1 MINRRRFLTIGA
13 TALAAPA
20 LFPFTALAAE
30 RKTFS
35 YGPARLDVYST
46 GNSRNLPVM
55 IYVHGGAWQTGRR
68 THVRSKPAFFQRLN
82 MIFVSIDYRLLPRAD
97 VATQADDVGR
107 AIHWVKNNIASLG
120 GNPARLSVM
129 GHSAGAHLAALAIAS
144 GRAPRVAALIGND
157 TGAYDLNALARLTG
171 GHQTGDLANVFNDP
185 SLWTALSPVTYIG
198 SHRMPPSLIMWSNS
212 RRRKAM
218 GELFVKRLAQA
229 GTPVQS
235 FEAGNLT
242 HEQINKLIG
251 TGRVPPLEQKIT
263 RFLQNYL

>member
-1 MINRRRFLTIGA
+1 MINRRHFLTIGA
-13 TALAAPA
+13 ATMAAPLLFPLAAM
-20 LFPFTALAAE
+20 AAE

-35 YGPARLDVYST
+35 YGPARLDVYSPPS
-46 GNSRNLPVM
+46 GRNLPVM
-55 IYVHGGAWQTGRR
+55 IYVHGGAWQTGSR

-82 MIFVSIDYRLLPRAD
+82 MVFVSIDYRLLPKAD

-107 AIHWVKNNIASLG
+107 AIHWVKNNISSLR
-120 GNPARLSVM
+120 GNPARLSVI

-144 GRAPRVAALIGND
+144 GRAPRIAALIGND
-157 TGAYDLNALARLTG
+157 TAAYDLNALARLTG
-171 GHQTGDLANVFNDP
+171 GRLNGELADVFNDP
-185 SLWTALSPVTYIG
+185 SLWTALSPVSHIG

-218 GELFVKRLAQA
+218 GELFVRRLAQT

-235 FEAGNLT
+235 FEASNLT

-251 TGRVPPLEQKIT
+251 TGRVPPLERKIT
-263 RFLQNYL
+263 RFLQDHL